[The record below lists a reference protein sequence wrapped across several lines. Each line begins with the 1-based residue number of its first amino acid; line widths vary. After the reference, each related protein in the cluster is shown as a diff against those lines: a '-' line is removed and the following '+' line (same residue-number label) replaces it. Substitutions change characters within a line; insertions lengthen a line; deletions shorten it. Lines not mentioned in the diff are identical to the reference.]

1 MILQSPGVRTLKM
14 ALATPFNTGFCR
26 TSLAKG
32 LFSTSQYE
40 EREYLV

>member
-1 MILQSPGVRTLKM
+1 MILHSLRALKM
-14 ALATPFNTGFCR
+14 ALATPFNIGFCR

-40 EREYLV
+40 ERECLI